1 MAAFNEKSAEIHPS
15 EASVSEPISAIPKAG
30 DQLQEL
36 LVILTELQLFK
47 TSKNPSKQLKLPISE
62 HSGDRGIEENR
73 HREHK
78 WSFVIEPPAVQP
90 EIMKESEEIAGAKNI
105 NEDSDLSR
113 TAAKLAKDYR
123 PSEEELEQ
131 AVPQFKQLQQLLFG
145 RDLHEFYSNVLSV
158 QQRLE
163 NFERLMSEPTELM
176 NLVKP
181 LISELLKEQVEELQ
195 SEFQRAI
202 EAKDSIIDT
211 RSIQAKLAD
220 LENKIADYNT
230 SARWPL
236 SEVEKFS
243 NSRPLDNSEE
253 LIKLLM
259 PIIGEL
265 LNRKVEESKLE
276 IASAI
281 APTVNQV
288 IHHLNGVDEKV
299 LIIDNKFAD
308 IQQKFL
314 AQPQDLVKQLV
325 PIVGELLE
333 RKISELKLEV
343 IEAVTPSAQV
353 RIAWVEI
360 EQKVLSI
367 IASRLAS
374 QQSQIQ
380 QPAEIMALLM
390 PGIVEL
396 LNRKIDESKLELKA
410 LIAPLE
416 AAINQQEVAVKLA
429 NVETKVNNLQR
440 KQNSQPEEIMARL
453 MPLMIESLNRKIYET
468 KLEVKEAIAPA
479 VNAAID
485 QSGIAAQILSN
496 ENQIVEVQQQVLA
509 EIEGLMARIM
519 PRIVEMLSRKISEAK
534 LEIEAAIAPA
544 VDAIIQNKRIEER
557 LGKIEQKIVAIEHRI
572 YESTDLFTDLLKPLI
587 DELMVSHHAQLEQS
601 VIESI
606 LPLLDEVVNYNYK
619 LNDKVTSLE
628 DKITN
633 TQSWGNREELL
644 AIIKDIFPEM
654 MIRSINESKEPFTET
669 IAPII
674 DEVIN
679 TKTRENRQSMGR
691 AIGPAIPVGIS
702 YRMIEA
708 PDEFAQA
715 IAPEIASAVKQQINL
730 DREAMSDA
738 LYPIIGGTI
747 LKYLAET
754 MQEINTK
761 VEQAVSVEGI
771 SRKVKAKLQG
781 ISEAELLMKE
791 TTPQT
796 VKAVFLIQKES
807 GLVISGVQQSEQEQ
821 LESDMVAG
829 MLTAIRSF
837 VNDCIAQ
844 SGNIAEIDA
853 IEYGTSTIILE
864 VAGSCYLA
872 AVMQGEIR
880 QWFKYKMRSILKNIV
895 QEYGNEIKSFNGDQA
910 TVPVEVT
917 SQVQKLIH
925 PDVEVK
931 STKKPPLLLIVGL
944 AALGLIGV
952 PWGINQYR
960 SGVEGKL
967 EADIGLALQSAPE
980 LSVYRLTADVT
991 DEVVQLSGRVPN
1003 QKLRS
1008 RAETIAQQ
1016 AVPTFRLDNQIIAVE
1031 VPPDPVLAEADVK
1044 RIVDL
1049 LNKVESIDISARYVG
1064 GKVAVKGS
1072 VVRGTDAQK
1081 ITEAFEKIPGVKS
1094 VTNTVR
1100 VVIELPSKV
1109 MEISIYFDAGA
1120 AILNPKEVT
1129 QKLNKVKELM
1139 QENSA
1144 NNFRVIGYSDF
1155 KSNPGENQKLAL
1167 SRARNV
1173 KAALVKQGIDGNRI
1187 QIAATKGRPKGV
1199 DANQQLSL
1207 SRVVTFEVV
1216 K

>member
-1 MAAFNEKSAEIHPS
+1 MAAFNENSGQMNRS
-15 EASVSEPISAIPKAG
+15 EASVSEPNTGIPKAG

-47 TSKNPSKQLKLPISE
+47 KSKKESRKLNLPPSEKSAERLE
-62 HSGDRGIEENR
+62 DNRNRENQ
-73 HREHK
+73 
-78 WSFVIEPPAVQP
+78 WSFTIEPPAVQP
-90 EIMKESEEIAGAKNI
+90 EIMKDSEQIADTKNI

-113 TAAKLAKDYR
+113 TAAAKPAKDYR
-123 PSEEELEQ
+123 SSEQELEQ

-145 RDLHEFYSNVLSV
+145 RDLPEFYSNVLSV

-163 NFERLMSEPTELM
+163 NFERLISEPTELM
-176 NLVKP
+176 NLLKP
-181 LISELLKEQVEELQ
+181 LIPELLKEQVEELQ
-195 SEFQRAI
+195 SEFKKALELAR
-202 EAKDSIIDT
+202 DSQMNPLE
-211 RSIQAKLAD
+211 IQAKLAD
-220 LENKIADYNT
+220 LEKKIADYN
-230 SARWPL
+230 RQ
-236 SEVEKFS
+236 EVS
-243 NSRPLDNSEE
+243 TSEE
-253 LIKLLM
+253 LIERLM
-259 PIIGEL
+259 PIMGEL

-276 IASAI
+276 VAAAI
-281 APTVNQV
+281 APALNQV
-288 IHHLNGVDEKV
+288 IHYQNVLDEKV

-314 AQPQDLVKQLV
+314 AQPEDLVKQLV
-325 PIVGELLE
+325 PIVGELLD

-343 IEAVTPSAQV
+343 VDAVAPSVQV

-360 EQKVLSI
+360 EEKVLSI
-367 IASRLAS
+367 IERRLAIQES
-374 QQSQIQ
+374 PIQ
-380 QPAEIMALLM
+380 QPEEIMALLM

-396 LNRKIDESKLELKA
+396 LNRKIDESQLEVQGQ
-410 LIAPLE
+410 IAPLIE
-416 AAINQQEVAVKLA
+416 AAIYQKEFAETLGNVA
-429 NVETKVNNLQR
+429 TKVNNLQR

-453 MPLMIESLNRKIYET
+453 MPLMIESLNRKIHET

-479 VNAAID
+479 VSAAID
-485 QSGIAAQILSN
+485 NSGIAAQILRN
-496 ENQIVEVQQQVLA
+496 ENQILEVNQQVLA

-519 PRIVEMLSRKISEAK
+519 PRIVEMLSRTIGDAK

-544 VDAIIQNKRIEER
+544 VDAIIQNKKIDER
-557 LGKIEQKIVAIEHRI
+557 LGNIEQKIIAIEHRI

-619 LNDKVTSLE
+619 LNDKVASLE
-628 DKITN
+628 NKITS
-633 TQSWGNREELL
+633 TEWWGSREELV
-644 AIIKDIFPEM
+644 ARIKDIFPEM
-654 MIRSINESKEPFTET
+654 MLRTINESKVAFTET

-691 AIGPAIPVGIS
+691 AISPAIPVGIS
-702 YRMIEA
+702 HRMAEA

-715 IAPEIASAVKQQINL
+715 IAPEIAAAVKQQIHL

-738 LYPIIGGTI
+738 LYPIIGSTI
-747 LKYLAET
+747 LKYIAEM
-754 MQEINTK
+754 MQEINKK
-761 VEQAVSVEGI
+761 VEQAVSVEGVT
-771 SRKVKAKLQG
+771 RKFQAKLQG
-781 ISEAELLMKE
+781 VSEAELLMKE

-796 VKAVFLIQKES
+796 VKAVFLIHKES
-807 GLVISGVQQSEQEQ
+807 GLVISGVQQSEREQ

-829 MLTAIRSF
+829 MLTAIRAF

-853 IEYGTSTIILE
+853 IEYGTSTIVLE

-872 AVMQGEIR
+872 VVIQGETR
-880 QWFKYKMRSILKNIV
+880 QWFKYKMRAIFKNIV
-895 QEYGNEIKSFNGDQA
+895 QEYGNEIQSFNGDPT
-910 TVPVEVT
+910 TVPAEVT
-917 SQVQKLIH
+917 SEMQKLIH
-925 PDVEVK
+925 ADIEVK
-931 STKKPPLLLIVGL
+931 PANKPPMLLIVGL
-944 AALGLIGV
+944 AALGLIGI
-952 PWGINQYR
+952 PWGIYEYR
-960 SGVEGKL
+960 SGIEGRL
-967 EADIGLALQSAPE
+967 EADTNLALQSDPQ
-980 LSVYRLTADVT
+980 LSVYRLTADVR
-991 DEVVQLSGRVPN
+991 DKVVQLSGRVPN

-1008 RAETIAQQ
+1008 QAAQIAQK

-1031 VPPDPVLAEADVK
+1031 VPPDPVLVEADVK
-1044 RIVDL
+1044 RTVAI

-1064 GKVAVKGS
+1064 GKVAVEGS
-1072 VVRGTDAQK
+1072 VSRSADAQK
-1081 ITEAFEKIPGVKS
+1081 ITQAFEKIPGVKS

-1120 AILNPKEVT
+1120 AFLKPKEVT

-1144 NNFRVIGYSDF
+1144 KNFRVIGYSDF
-1155 KSNPGENQKLAL
+1155 KSNPAENQNLAL
-1167 SRARNV
+1167 ERARNV
-1173 KAALVKQGIDGNRI
+1173 KAALIKQGIDANRI

-1199 DANQQLSL
+1199 EANQPLSL
-1207 SRVVTFEVV
+1207 SRAVTFEVV
-1216 K
+1216 N